1 MQLLLRVCTILSLSV
16 FLCCSGY
23 AEETSAPA
31 GFEDKFVQLGEKGGH
46 TIIVSEPGPKTET
59 RFLDPLVVDESFDR
73 YVGTRIASLVGDKK
87 LAVSKIPG
95 YDDALEEFGKVSPV
109 SFELG
114 FALVSKYIW
123 RGQNLGDRANW
134 QPYVKAGTKFLPL
147 GTASFT
153 YWVDF
158 LKDGNEEIEDS
169 PADIEHDFYFDYNF
183 DLLAAAKLAG
193 IDYETM
199 PYLLKKAV
207 DLNFA
212 IGIWRYWYPTTLTST
227 NELYGTVTYNW
238 PFHPFVTL
246 VNDFS
251 ANTGMWLETGI
262 CQNFDLKL
270 FTVSFYSKLGY
281 NDRQYCSSSKLQ
293 TLEFGFSLP
302 IPLGTHMKIEPFIS
316 YSKRLNKTYF
326 YTEVEQTEL
335 DADGN
340 EVTTTVQQGNILT
353 RDEFFGGFKYA
364 INF

>member
-1 MQLLLRVCTILSLSV
+1 MSA
-16 FLCCSGY
+16 SG
-23 AEETSAPA
+23 AAAGRPDDGTTSAA
-31 GFEDKFVQLGEKGGH
+31 GFKDKFVLMGEKDGH
-46 TIIVSEPGPKTET
+46 TIIVSEPGSQTET
-59 RFLDPLVVDESFDR
+59 RFLDPLVIDESFER
-73 YVGTRIASLVGDKK
+73 YVGKYCASAVGNKR
-87 LAVSKIPG
+87 LAISKIPG
-95 YDDALEEFGKVSPV
+95 YDDALDEFGRVSPV

-147 GTASFT
+147 GAASFT

-158 LKDGNEEIEDS
+158 LKDGNEEIPDS
-169 PADIEHDFYFDYNF
+169 PVDIEHDFYFDYNF
-183 DLLAAAKLAG
+183 DFLAAAKQAG
-193 IDYETM
+193 INYEAM
-199 PYLLKKAV
+199 PYLFRKAV
-207 DLNFA
+207 DINFA
-212 IGIWRYWYPTTLTST
+212 IGIWRYWYPTSLTST

-262 CQNFDLKL
+262 SQNFDLKV

-326 YTEVEQTEL
+326 YTEVEQTEI

-340 EVTTTVQQGNILT
+340 EITATVQQGNILT
-353 RDEFFGGFKYA
+353 GDEFFGGFKYA